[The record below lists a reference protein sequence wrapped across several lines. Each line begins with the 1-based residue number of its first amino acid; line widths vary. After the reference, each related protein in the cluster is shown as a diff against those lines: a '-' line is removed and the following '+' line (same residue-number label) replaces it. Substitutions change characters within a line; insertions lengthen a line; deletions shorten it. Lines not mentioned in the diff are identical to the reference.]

1 MPRQQ
6 VEFEFPDPDKE
17 EREKQAEYAKEAAQF
32 DIEDDDDNVSFE
44 VEGAVGREVIFEKDK
59 KDQEAKKN
67 GAEVEAEDELE
78 VEVVDDTPPEDRNK
92 KRSKPPED
100 PTEDELENYSEKVR
114 QRIKHFTKGYHDE
127 RRAKEQEMRARQE
140 LETYAKHILEEN
152 QRLKGTVDKN
162 QNTMLEQAKQTV
174 ARELD
179 SAKRQY
185 KEAYESGDAD
195 AIVEAQEAIA
205 TAKIRADKVA
215 NFKPA
220 PLQQDETPVQVPQT
234 ARENPKPQVDQRAS
248 TWAEDNTWFGPNDE
262 MTAFALGLHN
272 KLVKDGVDPQ
282 SDTYY
287 EHIDA
292 RMRQVFPEEFDDSED
307 ARPEVESPKKP
318 ASNVVAPATRSTAS
332 KKITLTRTQVAL
344 AKRLGLPLEVY
355 AKQVA
360 TDMRKQN

>member
-17 EREKQAEYAKEAAQF
+17 EDTTE
-32 DIEDDDDNVSFE
+32 FE
-44 VEGAVGREVIFEKDK
+44 VDDAENREFIFEKDK
-59 KDQEAKKN
+59 EAHESKKK
-67 GAEVEAEDELE
+67 GKEVEAEDTDDVELE
-78 VEVVDDTPPEDRNK
+78 IIDDTPPEDRGRK
-92 KRSKPPED
+92 ASAPPED
-100 PTEDELENYSEKVR
+100 PTEDELENYSDKVR

-127 RRAKEQEMRARQE
+127 RRAKETALREREE
-140 LETYAKHILEEN
+140 LEAFAKKVLEEN
-152 QRLKGTVDKN
+152 QQLKGTVDKN
-162 QNTMLEQAKQTV
+162 QSTMLEQAKQTV
-174 ARELD
+174 VRELET
-179 SAKRQY
+179 AKRQY
-185 KEAYESGDAD
+185 KEAYESGDTD

-220 PLQQDETPVQVPQT
+220 PLQQSETPVQVPQT
-234 ARENPKPQVDQRAS
+234 AGEQPKSQVDQRAS
-248 TWAEDNTWFGPNDE
+248 TWAEENSWFGSDDE

-287 EHIDA
+287 EHINT
-292 RMRQVFPEEFDDSED
+292 RMRKVFPEEFNESED
-307 ARPEVESPKKP
+307 ASTEAAEPKKR

-332 KKITLTRTQVAL
+332 KKVTLTRTQVSL

-355 AKQVA
+355 AQQVA
-360 TDMRKQN
+360 KEMRKG